1 MNFDLMNK
9 YLKLLAYLGIGFYA
23 YRYFAKGFV
32 ASRILNIKVRNLNLR
47 PISQASIAV
56 ELINPSNQILRWN
69 SMSFDVA
76 IDGFSI
82 GSLNYLK
89 SGMINANSSTTIN
102 LPIQINPVESL
113 TFIAYLTRQ
122 NFKVKTISLKGN
134 VNGEGFVVPINVTQT
149 ING

>member
-1 MNFDLMNK
+1 MNFELMNK
-9 YLKLLAYLGIGFYA
+9 YLKLLAYLGLGYYA
-23 YRYFAKGFV
+23 YRYLAKGFV
-32 ASRILNIKVRNLNLR
+32 ASKVLNIKVRNINLR